1 MSIVR
6 GFLVLLGLV
15 FGWLGIWT
23 LLDHNAV
30 AAIFEIGL
38 PTASAAVQFMVV
50 FGGFELGFGTFLIW
64 CALRKAYVPAGLLA
78 LVFGIGVAAAARILG
93 MMTQGPVKPVY
104 MQFLAFEVGTT
115 VLAALFLRYVLR
127 QVRLG

>member
-30 AAIFEIGL
+30 AAVFEIGL

-64 CALRKAYVPAGLLA
+64 CALRKAYVPAGLLS
-78 LVFGIGVAAAARILG
+78 LVFGIGCAAARARARDADAGAGQAGLHAVPRVRG
-93 MMTQGPVKPVY
+93 RH
-104 MQFLAFEVGTT
+104 T